1 MAPELIVQDSYDI
14 KADIWSLGITAI
26 ELATGKPP
34 YHNLHPMQALFIIPS
49 RAPPKI
55 PSSEEYSEKFHD
67 FLSCCLQK
75 DPKNRKSS
83 DELLLHPFLAG
94 VADKLSIEGVGE
106 QVMAQ
111 LQTYRKNVLKKE
123 QQSNVRKSEDQSEV
137 GTVSYESGTVRHIT
151 DDSLAKYS
159 GTLTSNYDTM
169 IINPSSES
177 NLGTMKLVKP
187 LEKTSQVSSHQLDEH
202 ENDFKNSTTF
212 NVSNESDASNHP
224 EKLSERRGAVSV
236 RPAPFRLE
244 NLTKQSEF
252 SDKDEEKFV
261 SKMAEIGVMKKEEN
275 CLHCRKAFSIFR
287 RRYLCS
293 ECKGYFCGDCA
304 SMRKVEANQAARL
317 LCKICASKL
326 IK

>member
-49 RAPPKI
+49 RPPPKI
-55 PSSEEYSEKFHD
+55 PNSEEYSEQFHD
-67 FLSCCLQK
+67 FVSCCLQK
-75 DPKNRKSS
+75 DPKSRKSS
-83 DELLLHPFLAG
+83 EELLLHPFLVGA
-94 VADKLSIEGVGE
+94 ADKLSIEGVGE

-111 LQTYRKNVLKKE
+111 IQVYRKNVLKKE
-123 QQSNVRKSEDQSEV
+123 QVKKSDDKSET
-137 GTVSYESGTVRHIT
+137 GTISYESGTVRHIT
-151 DDSLAKYS
+151 DDNLSKYS

-169 IINPSSES
+169 IINPSSDS
-177 NLGTMKLVKP
+177 NLGTMKLLTP
-187 LEKTSQVSSHQLDEH
+187 LEKVAKGPPRQLDEH
-202 ENDFKNSTTF
+202 ENDSKSSTSF
-212 NVSNESDASNHP
+212 NFSDESDLLNHS

-244 NLTKQSEF
+244 NLSKQSEF

-304 SMRKVEANQAARL
+304 SMRKVEVNQAARL
-317 LCKICASKL
+317 LCKNCASKL